1 MAFLR
6 HVLEPQPAGS
16 VAGELSARGPATGTN
31 RRSRVLVAV
40 RRAPELGALI
50 ALAAALNL
58 WALGRN
64 QWANT
69 YYSAAVRSM
78 ASSWHNFLY
87 ASFDPSGVMSVDKPP
102 LSLWVQALSARVFGF
117 HPLSILVP
125 QALMGVASVVIVY
138 DLVRRPFGRVGGFV
152 AAFALAITPIAVA
165 MSRDNNPDALLTL
178 CCLAAVWF
186 AVRAFEDGRTRWL
199 VLSGVAVGFGFEA
212 KMLVALVVVPAI
224 ALSWLW
230 ISPRGRGRLDALR
243 QLLWGGGAMLAVG
256 GAWPLLVALTPAG
269 DRPWISGTSD
279 NSILSL
285 IFGYNGFGRVDGQ
298 SGGPG
303 RTGAG
308 GVFAEGTGPLR
319 LLNAALGGQDGWLLG
334 LAVVGAIAVLVAAR
348 FRRRDAR
355 TAWVAVVGGAFIVT
369 AALFSFAHGIF
380 HPYYVVLLAPF
391 TAALVGAGVA
401 TVVRGDVPARIA
413 GPAAL
418 ALGVACELVI
428 RGDYPGRFDWMTIVL
443 PLVCGAAAVALLA
456 SDERRVRAAAMGVG
470 VVALLAAPAIF
481 AVDTLGY
488 KTQSTFPA
496 GGPQWANLA
505 YPGGPTSGGFRP
517 GFGGPGFNGPGFG
530 GGGGQE
536 APQPLFGAGAP
547 AAGTGTG
554 SGTVPGVR
562 RLRFFGNGGSFR
574 RGAAGP
580 GFGGFGGGFVGGVG
594 AFGPDV
600 SQAVLRYA
608 AGHGGGTVAV
618 WSQSGAAD
626 AIIDQNAQV
635 AGIGGF
641 SGQESDPSISWLA
654 AEVSSG
660 HIRWV
665 DVADAAPGPSGRA
678 GATAA
683 LDAAQQACK
692 PVRSVAL
699 LYDCAGRAEALRAAG

>member
-1 MAFLR
+1 
-6 HVLEPQPAGS
+6 
-16 VAGELSARGPATGTN
+16 
-31 RRSRVLVAV
+31 
-40 RRAPELGALI
+40 
-50 ALAAALNL
+50 
-58 WALGRN
+58 
-64 QWANT
+64 
-69 YYSAAVRSM
+69 
-78 ASSWHNFLY
+78 
-87 ASFDPSGVMSVDKPP
+87 
-102 LSLWVQALSARVFGF
+102 
-117 HPLSILVP
+117 
-125 QALMGVASVVIVY
+125 
-138 DLVRRPFGRVGGFV
+138 
-152 AAFALAITPIAVA
+152 

-186 AVRAFEDGRTRWL
+186 AVRAFDDGRTRWL
-199 VLSGVAVGFGFEA
+199 VLAGVAVGLGFET

-230 ISPRGRGRLDALR
+230 VSPRGRGRLDALC
-243 QLLWGGGAMLAVG
+243 QLLCGGGALLAVG

-308 GVFAEGTGPLR
+308 GIFAEGTGPLR

-348 FRRRDAR
+348 VRRRDAR
-355 TAWVAVVGGAFIVT
+355 TAWVAVVGGTFIVT

-401 TVVRGDVPARIA
+401 TVVRGDVSARIA

-428 RGDYPGRFDWMTIVL
+428 RGDYPGHLGWMVIVL
-443 PLVCGAAAVALLA
+443 PLVCGAAAVALLVSSA
-456 SDERRVRAAAMGVG
+456 RRVRAAAMGLG
-470 VVALLAAPAIF
+470 VAALLAAPAIF

-488 KTQSTFPA
+488 KTQPTFPA

-505 YPGGPTSGGFRP
+505 IPGGSFGGLFARRILGAGGFA
-517 GFGGPGFNGPGFG
+517 GAGGPGG
-530 GGGGQE
+530 
-536 APQPLFGAGAP
+536 PQPLFGGRAPGPGAAP
-547 AAGTGTG
+547 G
-554 SGTVPGVR
+554 SR
-562 RLRFFGNGGSFR
+562 RLRFFAPAGVRGGPAIPGFR
-574 RGAAGP
+574 GFG
-580 GFGGFGGGFVGGVG
+580 GFGGFGGGRGGRG
-594 AFGPDV
+594 GFGPDV
-600 SQAVLRYA
+600 SSPVLRYA
-608 AGHGGGTVAV
+608 ASHGGGTVAV
-618 WSQSGAAD
+618 WSQLGAAN
-626 AIIDQNAQV
+626 AIIASNARV

-641 SGQESDPSISWLA
+641 SGQESDPSVSWLA

-665 DVADAAPGPSGRA
+665 DVAGAEIGPSGRP

-683 LDAAQQACK
+683 LDAAQQAC
-692 PVRSVAL
+692 RAVAAVSS
-699 LYDCAGRAEALRAAG
+699 LYDCAGRAAGLRAAG

>member
-6 HVLEPQPAGS
+6 HVFEPQPAGS
-16 VAGELSARGPATGTN
+16 LAGELSAHGPAAGAK
-31 RRSRVLVAV
+31 RRLRALAAV
-40 RRAPELGALI
+40 RRAPELGGLI
-50 ALAAALNL
+50 GLAAALNL

-152 AAFALAITPIAVA
+152 AGLALATTPIAVA

-199 VLSGVAVGFGFEA
+199 VLSGVAVGLGFEA

-230 ISPRGRGRLDALR
+230 IAPRARGRLDALR
-243 QLLWGGGAMLAVG
+243 QLLWGGGAMLVVG

-319 LLNAALGGQDGWLLG
+319 LLNAALGGQGGWLLG

-348 FRRRDAR
+348 VRRRDPR

-401 TVVRGDVPARIA
+401 VVIRGDVPARIA
-413 GPAAL
+413 GSAAL

-443 PLVCGAAAVALLA
+443 PLICGAAVLALLA
-456 SDERRVRAAAMGVG
+456 SDERRVRAAAMGLG
-470 VVALLAAPAIF
+470 VAALLAAPAIF

-488 KTQSTFPA
+488 ETQPTFPA

-505 YPGGPTSGGFRP
+505 FPGGPTGGGFGRP
-517 GFGGPGFNGPGFG
+517 GFGGPGFSASGFP
-530 GGGGQE
+530 GGGGQ
-536 APQPLFGAGAP
+536 AVPQPLFGSAVP
-547 AAGTGTG
+547 AAGGD
-554 SGTVPGVR
+554 SGTVHGVR
-562 RLRFFGNGGSFR
+562 RLRFPANGGSFR

-580 GFGGFGGGFVGGVG
+580 GFGVFGGGGAG
-594 AFGPDV
+594 AFGPNV

-626 AIIDQNAQV
+626 AIIEENARV

-654 AEVSSG
+654 AEVSAG

-665 DVADAAPGPSGRA
+665 DVADATVGPSGRA

-692 PVRSVAL
+692 PVQSVAL
-699 LYDCAGRAEALRAAG
+699 LYDCAGRARALRAAG

>member
-6 HVLEPQPAGS
+6 RAFEPQPAGS
-16 VAGELSARGPATGTN
+16 AAGDLSARSPVAAE
-31 RRSRVLVAV
+31 RRLPRALAAV
-40 RRAPELGALI
+40 RNAPELGGLI
-50 ALAAALNL
+50 GLAAALNL

-69 YYSAAVRSM
+69 YYSAAIRSM

-87 ASFDPSGVMSVDKPP
+87 ASFDPSGVMTVDKPP
-102 LSLWVQALSARVFGF
+102 LSLWIQALSARVFGY

-125 QALMGVASVVIVY
+125 QALMGVASVVLVY

-152 AAFALAITPIAVA
+152 AGLALATTPIAVA
-165 MSRDNNPDALLTL
+165 MSRDNNPDELLML

-186 AVRAFEDGRTRWL
+186 AVRAVEDGRTRWL
-199 VLSGVAVGFGFEA
+199 VLSGVAVGLGFEA

-224 ALSWLW
+224 ALTWLW

-243 QLLWGGGAMLAVG
+243 QLLCGGGAMLAVG

-308 GVFAEGTGPLR
+308 GIFAEGTGPLR
-319 LLNAALGGQDGWLLG
+319 LINAALGGQDGWLLG
-334 LAVVGAIAVLVAAR
+334 LALAGAIAVIVAAR
-348 FRRRDAR
+348 LRRRDAR

-401 TVVRGDVPARIA
+401 TVVRGDVSARIA
-413 GPAAL
+413 GPVAL
-418 ALGVACELVI
+418 ALAVACELVV
-428 RGDYPGRFDWMTIVL
+428 RGDYPGHLGWMPILL
-443 PLVCGAAAVALLA
+443 PLVCGAAAAALLA
-456 SDERRVRAAAMGVG
+456 SSDRRVRRCAMGIAVA
-470 VVALLAAPAIF
+470 ALLAAPAAF

-488 KTQSTFPA
+488 RTQSTFPA

-505 YPGGPTSGGFRP
+505 LSPGPFGGFARP
-517 GFGGPGFNGPGFG
+517 FFGGPGVNGNAAQG
-530 GGGGQE
+530 
-536 APQPLFGAGAP
+536 PQPLFGRAP
-547 AAGTGTG
+547 G
-554 SGTVPGVR
+554 SGAGPRVR
-562 RLRFFGNGGSFR
+562 RLRFFPGGSFR
-574 RGAAGP
+574 RGAGIP
-580 GFGGFGGGFVGGVG
+580 GFGGFGGFPGGGGGGFG
-594 AFGPDV
+594 ANV
-600 SQAVLRYA
+600 SSEVLRYA

-618 WSQSGAAD
+618 WSQSGAAA
-626 AIIDQNAQV
+626 AIIGQNARV

-641 SGQESDPSISWLA
+641 SGQESNPSVSWLA
-654 AEVSSG
+654 DEVASG

-665 DVADAAPGPSGRA
+665 DVSGAGIGASGRPGASAAVDAAE
-678 GATAA
+678 
-683 LDAAQQACK
+683 QACT
-692 PVRSVAL
+692 PVRSVAS
-699 LYDCAGRAEALRAAG
+699 LYDCAGRAAALRAAG

>member
-6 HVLEPQPAGS
+6 RAFEPQPAGS
-16 VAGELSARGPATGTN
+16 AAGELTGRGPAAGV
-31 RRSRVLVAV
+31 SRLPRALAAV
-40 RRAPELGALI
+40 RRAPELGGLI
-50 ALAAALNL
+50 GLAAALNL

-64 QWANT
+64 GWANT

-102 LSLWVQALSARVFGF
+102 LSLWVQALSARVFGY

-125 QALMGVASVVIVY
+125 QALMGVVSVVLVY

-152 AAFALAITPIAVA
+152 AGLALATTPIAVA

-199 VLSGVAVGFGFEA
+199 VLSGVTVGLGFEA
-212 KMLVALVVVPAI
+212 KMLVALAVVPAI

-243 QLLWGGGAMLAVG
+243 QLFCGGGAMLAVG

-279 NSILSL
+279 NTILSL

-308 GVFAEGTGPLR
+308 GIFAEGTGPLR

-348 FRRRDAR
+348 ARRRDPR

-401 TVVRGDVPARIA
+401 TVVRGDVSARIA

-428 RGDYPGRFDWMTIVL
+428 RGDYPGHLAWMTIVL
-443 PLVCGAAAVALLA
+443 PLVCGAATVALLA
-456 SDERRVRAAAMGVG
+456 SGERRVRTAAMGIG
-470 VVALLAAPAIF
+470 VAALLAAPAIF
-481 AVDTLGY
+481 AFDTLGY
-488 KTQSTFPA
+488 KTQPTFPA

-505 YPGGPTSGGFRP
+505 LPGGGFGGAFARL
-517 GFGGPGFNGPGFG
+517 GFGGPGFSGFG
-530 GGGGQE
+530 GQG
-536 APQPLFGAGAP
+536 APQPLFGGGAP
-547 AAGTGTG
+547 SGARTPPG
-554 SGTVPGVR
+554 SR
-562 RLRFFGNGGSFR
+562 RLRFFGRGGGFR
-574 RGAAGP
+574 GGAAGP
-580 GFGGFGGGFVGGVG
+580 GFGGFPGGPGGGFG
-594 AFGPDV
+594 DNV
-600 SQAVLRYA
+600 SSAVVRYA
-608 AGHGGGTVAV
+608 ASHGGGTVAV

-626 AIIDQNAQV
+626 AIIAQNAQV

-654 AEVSSG
+654 TEVSFG

-665 DVADAAPGPSGRA
+665 DVAGAAIGLSGRA

-683 LDAAQQACK
+683 LDAAEQACK
-692 PVRSVAL
+692 PVRSVSS
-699 LYDCAGRAEALRAAG
+699 LYDCAGRAAALRAAA